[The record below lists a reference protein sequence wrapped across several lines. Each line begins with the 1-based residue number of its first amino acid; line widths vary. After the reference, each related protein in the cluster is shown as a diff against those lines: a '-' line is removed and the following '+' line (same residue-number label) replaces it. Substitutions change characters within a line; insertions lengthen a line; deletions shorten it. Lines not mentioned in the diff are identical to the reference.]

1 MKRLFAILAALSCAS
16 ALTAAT
22 VHPIDNFRKPDGTPL
37 IVPQPH
43 KYEAR
48 AGAFA
53 LPGTL
58 TVEAPEAIVLE
69 YLNQELGRFSRKAVK
84 TDASAQCRFVIAE
97 KDVPDNDEGYTLEI
111 SDAGITVK
119 SRTTAGLFYGAVTL
133 CNLIRNAAKPELD
146 CCLVTDWPTMPYRC
160 YTLRIANVPS
170 SKLDQL
176 KGLIDTMAKFKL
188 NCVFLEVAEAFPY
201 KNAKFAKTRIVHSRE
216 ALEDFRDYCRARH
229 VRIVPC
235 LQVLSHNYW
244 MTFHADWDKMKE
256 GTPNRPWDNQPCIQN
271 EEARVITMNC
281 LREQI
286 EFFDPGIV
294 DVYMD
299 EIVYCPFRK
308 CPRCRNVPTMT
319 LLTDYMKFLR
329 DGLKDFKGR
338 LFFSNDSFYSGRH
351 PHWPGDEFRK
361 LLDPKRDLIGYWDYS
376 SNPNESGIAPFRYF
390 VTFGTSITGRPLN
403 TQKITETILRYKG
416 EGVRLT
422 HWYYSRGGSFTNFQ
436 TETPES
442 IGGFPQGA
450 EYLWNCRDEY
460 FGDLTYDGVYE
471 MLRVLRPDAVENIP
485 VREKGMPLPI
495 ERSVNAE
502 LSTSGIF
509 PVFDAAAAAEL
520 KKILAARPEHFRLL
534 TAPGGRYYAMRIS
547 GDRSDG
553 GRQGIRF
560 NAFECKFR
568 TLSLLMTASLPCNL
582 RDYLTGGK
590 KLFKTEPGAML
601 TFAYTDGKT
610 HTVPLRYRADFT
622 DWNRSQGGVNMRFA
636 VRGVDAKE
644 RYYNFGVC
652 DIANP
657 RPEVPV
663 ESLTFFGKYLDG
675 ISPAILAVSLKGADE
690 PVAGAETFDPDK
702 IANPYPA
709 AAANGPEFKIHYDFE
724 GGMPEELRI
733 VPQGKLSGEI
743 ETGIVADPER
753 GKVLKITV
761 PRGREDHA
769 DGFVRIN
776 ISMPFKFDRKLKG
789 TFVRVRVVAAPGD
802 FWQMREYLHTRKIT
816 DPLDSP
822 GKYSSCGFK
831 SIGRNWTVA
840 TWSYDRKPSE
850 YFLKDFSKANTR
862 RICFYFSSLK
872 APAEIY
878 VDDIG
883 EKLDNR
889 DVVPERG
896 PGREGY

>member
-22 VHPIDNFRKPDGTPL
+22 VHPIDNFRNPDGTPL
-37 IVPQPH
+37 VVPQPH
-43 KYEAR
+43 RYEAR
-48 AGAFA
+48 AGVFA
-53 LPGTL
+53 LPETL
-58 TVEAPEAIVLE
+58 TVETPEAIVLE
-69 YLNQELGRFSRKAVK
+69 YLDQELKRFSRKTVK
-84 TDASAQCRFVIAE
+84 ADASAQCRFVIAE
-97 KDVPDNDEGYTLEI
+97 NAVPDNDEGYTLEI
-111 SDAGITVK
+111 RGADITVRA
-119 SRTTAGLFYGAVTL
+119 RTTAGLFYGAVTL

-146 CCLVTDWPTMPYRC
+146 CCFVTDWPTVPYRC

-170 SKLDQL
+170 AKLDRL
-176 KGLIDTMAKFKL
+176 KRLIDTMAKFKL

-201 KNAKFAKTRIVHSRE
+201 KNVKFAKSRIVHTRE

-229 VRIVPC
+229 VKIVPC

-256 GTPNRPWDNQPCIQN
+256 GSPNRPWDNQPCIRN
-271 EEARVITMNC
+271 EEARAITMNC

-286 EFFDPGIV
+286 EFFDPEIV

-319 LLTDYMKFLR
+319 LLADYMKFLR
-329 DGLKDFKGR
+329 GGLKDFKGR

-361 LLDPKRDLIGYWDYS
+361 LLDPRRDLIGYWDYG
-376 SNPNESGIAPFRYF
+376 SNPNESGIAPFRDF
-390 VTFGTSITGRPLN
+390 VTFGTCITGRPLN
-403 TQKITETILRYKG
+403 AQKITETILKYKG

-422 HWYYSRGGSFTNFQ
+422 HWYYSRGGSFTDFK

-450 EYLWNCRDEY
+450 EYFWNCRDEY
-460 FGDLTYDGVYE
+460 FGDFSYDGVYE
-471 MLRVLRPDAVENIP
+471 MLRVLRPEAVEKIP
-485 VREKGMPLPI
+485 VRKKGSPLPI

-502 LSTSGIF
+502 LSTSGLF
-509 PVFDAAAAAEL
+509 PVFDDAATAVL
-520 KKILAARPEHFRLL
+520 KKLLAARPENFRLL

-560 NAFECKFR
+560 RAFDRKFR
-568 TLSLLMTASLPCNL
+568 TLSLLMTASRPYNL

-590 KLFKTEPGAML
+590 NLFKTEPGAML
-601 TFAYTDGKT
+601 NFTYVDGKT

-652 DIANP
+652 DIPNP
-657 RPEVPV
+657 RPDVPV
-663 ESLTFFGKYLDG
+663 KSLTFFGKYLDG
-675 ISPAILAVSLKGADE
+675 ISPAILAVSLKGADR
-690 PVAGAETFDPDK
+690 PIDKVETFDPNM
-702 IANPYPA
+702 IAKPYPA
-709 AAANGPEFKIHYDFE
+709 AAVTGPKIEILYDFE
-724 GGMPEELRI
+724 NGMPEDLRI
-733 VPQGKLSGEI
+733 DPQGKLAGKVEY
-743 ETGIVADPER
+743 GIVDDPER

-761 PRGREDHA
+761 PAGGEEHA
-769 DGFVRIN
+769 DGFIRVN
-776 ISMPFKFDRKLKG
+776 ISMPFKYDKAHKG
-789 TFVRVRVVAAPGD
+789 TFVRTRIVAAPGD

-816 DPLDSP
+816 DSLDSP

-831 SIGRNWTVA
+831 SIGKKWTEL
-840 TWSYDRKPSE
+840 TWSYDRRPSE
-850 YFLKDFSKANTR
+850 YFLKDFGKANTR
-862 RICFYFSSLK
+862 RICFFFSSLK
-872 APAEIY
+872 GPADIY
-878 VDDIG
+878 VDEIG